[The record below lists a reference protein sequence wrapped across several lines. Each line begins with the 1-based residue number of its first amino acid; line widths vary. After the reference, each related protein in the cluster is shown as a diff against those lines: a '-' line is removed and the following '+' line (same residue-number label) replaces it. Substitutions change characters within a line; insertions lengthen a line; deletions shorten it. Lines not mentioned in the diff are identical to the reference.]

1 MSLLS
6 MLKLCSFNTDLILLS
21 LSFVKY
27 SVQGLS
33 FVLIQYWVTA
43 LLSEHVSLLPLPE
56 NYIFHHKGALAHL
69 KIILRSTYICGNN

>member
-1 MSLLS
+1 

-21 LSFVKY
+21 LPFVKY

-56 NYIFHHKGALAHL
+56 N
-69 KIILRSTYICGNN
+69 